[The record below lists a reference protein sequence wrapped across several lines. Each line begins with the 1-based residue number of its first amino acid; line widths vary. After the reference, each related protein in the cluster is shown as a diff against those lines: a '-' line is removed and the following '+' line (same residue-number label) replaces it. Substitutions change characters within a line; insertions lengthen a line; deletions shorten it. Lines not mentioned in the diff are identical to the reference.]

1 VLEKRK
7 MPQKYRRYAVKSK
20 EAKQIIT
27 QASEKLKIDLDALFG
42 SKVSVEVMEGETD
55 KLFLVD
61 GKPTLFAVG
70 EMILPTLT
78 AEQIIS
84 QLPKVVVDMGA
95 VKFVCNGADVM
106 APGVVRYEGDFGK
119 GDLAV
124 VVDMKHG
131 KPLALGEM
139 LYGLEDAKKTKK
151 GAVMKSRHFVSDAI
165 WNFGKLLADQQ

>member
-1 VLEKRK
+1 
-7 MPQKYRRYAVKSK
+7 MAQKYRRYAIKSK

-27 QASEKLKIDLDALFG
+27 QASAKLKKDLDVLFG
-42 SKVSVEVMEGETD
+42 AKVNVEVMEGETD
-55 KLFLVD
+55 KLYLID
-61 GKPTLFAVG
+61 GKPMLFAVG
-70 EMILPTLT
+70 DMILPTLT

-106 APGVVRYEGDFGK
+106 SPGVVRYEGDFDK

-124 VVDMKHG
+124 VVDVKHG

-139 LYGLEDAKKTKK
+139 LYGLVDAKKTKK

-165 WNFGKLLADQQ
+165 WNFAKLLADQQ